1 MVAGISAISW
11 APTLWAIEA
20 STAAHNA
27 QPVAKPKQPS
37 VFSPVQIV
45 PVHQLDTISS
55 MAKTSSHDAKYNA
68 RDTLSSIRDSSS
80 FSYASLTHGKPEADS
95 LHGKNKELDKLEQE
109 IRARHHQQHLLGPV
123 MLF

>member
-1 MVAGISAISW
+1 MVAGISAIGW

-27 QPVAKPKQPS
+27 QPVAKPKQSS

-55 MAKTSSHDAKYNA
+55 MAKVAPYEAKYSA
-68 RDTLSSIRDSSS
+68 RDTLSSVRDTSS
-80 FSYASLTHGKPEADS
+80 FSYASLVQAKPEADS
-95 LHGKNKELDKLEQE
+95 PQSKNKELAKLEQE
-109 IRARHHQQHLLGPV
+109 IKARHHQHLLGPII
-123 MLF
+123 LY